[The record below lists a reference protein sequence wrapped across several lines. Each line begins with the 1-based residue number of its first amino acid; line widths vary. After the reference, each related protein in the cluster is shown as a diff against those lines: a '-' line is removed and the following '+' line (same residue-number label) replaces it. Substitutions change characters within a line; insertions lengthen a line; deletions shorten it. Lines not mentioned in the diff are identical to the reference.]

1 MTQDFVSTLKS
12 GEEIIT
18 AWSSI
23 PSGLMIET
31 LINAGYHTVTL
42 DMQHGFHDIS
52 SVLTCIASAKMLG
65 QRLIVRIPVGEWG
78 TASRALDMGAAAVIA
93 PMINTV
99 DDAQTFAAAM
109 KYPPVGARSW
119 GPGRAMVV
127 SDQPNQK
134 TYLSTANNE
143 TLAIAMIETREALD
157 NLDAILAVPG
167 IDGIFVGP
175 SDLSLTFSDGEEL
188 DQFGE
193 RTIGVIEDIA
203 ARTIAAGKI
212 PCIFAILPE
221 QLKLS
226 RPLGYRLL
234 ALNMDTGVIARGAA
248 ELLSEVAD

>member
-1 MTQDFVSTLKS
+1 MAQDFVSELKS
-12 GEEIIT
+12 GKEIISG
-18 AWSSI
+18 WCGI
-23 PSGLMIET
+23 PSGLMVEA
-31 LINAGYHTVTL
+31 LLNAGYQTVTL

-52 SVLTCIASAKMLG
+52 SVLSCVASAKILG

-99 DDAQTFAAAM
+99 DDAQAFAAAM

-119 GPGRAMVV
+119 GPGRAMLV
-127 SDQPNQK
+127 SGQPNPN
-134 TYLSTANNE
+134 TYLSTANDD

-175 SDLSLTFSDGEEL
+175 SDMSVTFSDGEEIN
-188 DQFGE
+188 QFGG
-193 RTIGVIEDIA
+193 RSVGVIEEIA
-203 ARTIAAGKI
+203 KRTIAAGKI

-221 QLKLS
+221 HLKLS
-226 RPLGYRLL
+226 RTFGYQLC
-234 ALNMDTGVIARGAA
+234 ALSTDSGVIARGAA
-248 ELLSEVAD
+248 ELLSDIKD

>member
-1 MTQDFVSTLKS
+1 MTQDLVSTLKS

-134 TYLSTANNE
+134 TYLSTANDE